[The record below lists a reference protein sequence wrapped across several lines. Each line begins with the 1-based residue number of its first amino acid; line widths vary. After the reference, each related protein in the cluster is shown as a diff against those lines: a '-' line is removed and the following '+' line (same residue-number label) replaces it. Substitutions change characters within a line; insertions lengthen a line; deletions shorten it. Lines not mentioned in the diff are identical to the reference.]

1 MKKWFAYGVSFFS
14 VYVVFLIATMPAAW
28 VVSFVNLPKN
38 SQVSEL
44 SGTVWQSYAKQ
55 IRIDDV
61 EINNVSSELSFL
73 SLLMFDPKV
82 MLTFGGAL
90 VSGPEGKLT
99 ASQLL
104 DQIKVTDLDIS
115 LAANQIAEKLN
126 LSIPIEAHNF
136 IDIHIDEFIVGKPI
150 CEQMLGSIKWNK
162 ASITALSEKVK
173 LGALSADLS
182 CEKGALTFVIAPKN
196 DLGLTFTA
204 YVRSMKKAS
213 GNGFLKPGANF
224 PEKIKPILSFIGKAD
239 NQGRYRLNF

>member
-1 MKKWFAYGVSFFS
+1 MKKWYAYGAIFFS
-14 VYVVFLIATMPAAW
+14 TYLVFLIATIPASW

-55 IRIDDV
+55 VRIDGV
-61 EINNVSSELSFL
+61 EINNVNSELSFI
-73 SLLMFDPKV
+73 SLLMFDPTV
-82 MLTFGGAL
+82 MLSFGGAL

-104 DQIKVTDLDIS
+104 EQIKLTDVDIS
-115 LAANQIAEKLN
+115 LAANQIAQKLN
-126 LSIPIEAHNF
+126 LSIPIEAHDF
-136 IDIHIDEFIVGKPI
+136 IDLEIEEFIVGKPI
-150 CEQMLGSIKWNK
+150 CEQMKGSVKWKK
-162 ASITALSEKVK
+162 ASVTALSEKVN
-173 LGALSADLS
+173 LGALSADLA
-182 CEKGALTFVIAPKN
+182 CEKGALTFTISPKN

-204 YVRSMKKAS
+204 YLSSMKKAS

-224 PEKIKPILSFIGKAD
+224 PEKIKPILPFIGKVD

>member
-1 MKKWFAYGVSFFS
+1 MKKWFAYGAIFFS
-14 VYVVFLIATMPAAW
+14 VYIVFLIATMPAAW

-44 SGTVWQSYAKQ
+44 SGTVWQSNAKK
-55 IRIDDV
+55 ISIDNV

-73 SLLMFDPKV
+73 SLVMFDPKV

-104 DQIKVTDLDIS
+104 DQIKVTDLDINI
-115 LAANQIAEKLN
+115 AANQIAEKLN

-136 IDIHIDEFIVGKPI
+136 IDIKIDEFIVGKPI
-150 CEQMLGSIKWNK
+150 CEQMIGSIKWNK
-162 ASITALSEKVK
+162 ASITALSEKVE

-182 CEKGALTFVIAPKN
+182 CEKGALAFVIAPKN

-204 YVRSMKKAS
+204 YVRSMKKVS

-239 NQGRYRLNF
+239 KQGRYRLNF

>member
-1 MKKWFAYGVSFFS
+1 MKKWFAYGAIFFS
-14 VYVVFLIATMPAAW
+14 VYLVFLITTMPAAW
-28 VVSFVNLPKN
+28 VVSFINMPKN

-55 IRIDDV
+55 VRIDD
-61 EINNVSSELSFL
+61 IDIYNVSSELSFI

-82 MLTFGGAL
+82 MLSFGGAL

-99 ASQLL
+99 ASQLQE
-104 DQIKVTDLDIS
+104 QIKITDLDIS

-126 LSIPIEAHNF
+126 LSIPVEAHNF
-136 IDIHIDEFIVGKPI
+136 IDIKVDEFIVGKPI
-150 CEQMLGSIKWNK
+150 CEQMKGTIEWKK
-162 ASITALSEKVK
+162 ASVTALSEKVK
-173 LGALSADLS
+173 LGALSANLA
-182 CEKGALTFVIAPKN
+182 CEKGALTFIMSPKN

-204 YVRSMKKAS
+204 YLRSMKKAT

-224 PEKIKPILSFIGKAD
+224 PEKIKPILPFIGKAD

>member
-1 MKKWFAYGVSFFS
+1 MKKWFAYGAIFFS
-14 VYVVFLIATMPAAW
+14 AYLVFLISTMPAAW

-44 SGTVWQSYAKQ
+44 SGTVWQSYAKKV
-55 IRIDDV
+55 RFDDV

-73 SLLMFDPKV
+73 SLLTLDPKV

-90 VSGPEGKLT
+90 VRGPEGKLT
-99 ASQLL
+99 ATQLL
-104 DQIKVTDLDIS
+104 GQIKITDLDIS

-126 LSIPIEAHNF
+126 LSIPLEAHNF
-136 IDIHIDEFIVGKPI
+136 IDIKIDEFIMGKPI
-150 CEQMLGSIKWNK
+150 CDQMNGSIKWKK
-162 ASITALSEKVK
+162 ASVTALSEKVN
-173 LGALSADLS
+173 LGALSANLA
-182 CEKGALTFVIAPKN
+182 CEKGALTFIISPKN

-204 YVRSMKKAS
+204 YLRSMNKAS

-224 PEKIKPILSFIGKAD
+224 PEKIKPILPFIGKAD

>member
-1 MKKWFAYGVSFFS
+1 MKKWFAYGAIFFS
-14 VYVVFLIATMPAAW
+14 VYLVFLITTMPAAW
-28 VVSFVNLPKN
+28 VVSFVNMPKN

-55 IRIDDV
+55 VRIDD
-61 EINNVSSELSFL
+61 IDIYNVSSELSFM

-82 MLTFGGAL
+82 ILNFGGAL

-99 ASQLL
+99 ASQLRE
-104 DQIKVTDLDIS
+104 QIKITDLDIS

-126 LSIPIEAHNF
+126 LSIPVEAHNF
-136 IDIHIDEFIVGKPI
+136 IDIKIDEFIVGKPI
-150 CEQMLGSIKWNK
+150 CEQMKGTIEWKK
-162 ASITALSEKVK
+162 ASVTALSEKVK
-173 LGALSADLS
+173 LGALSADLA
-182 CEKGALTFVIAPKN
+182 CEKGALTFIMSPKN

-204 YVRSMKKAS
+204 YLRSMKKAT

-224 PEKIKPILSFIGKAD
+224 PEKIKPILPFIGKAD